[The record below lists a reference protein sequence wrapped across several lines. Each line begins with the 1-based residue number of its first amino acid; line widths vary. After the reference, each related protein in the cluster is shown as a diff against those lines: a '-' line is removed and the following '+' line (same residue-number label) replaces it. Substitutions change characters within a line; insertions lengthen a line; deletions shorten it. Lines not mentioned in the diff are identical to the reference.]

1 MVFSTK
7 NSVKHSFTFVAV
19 VLFFFLAACSKGK
32 TVIDSVALD
41 VQTLPSIHSED
52 VSCLVSDSG
61 ITRNRLTAKVF
72 DLYDSNDPKKSY
84 WYFPKGCYVEQFD
97 SLFNVEGSIEA
108 DTVYYYDKK
117 KLWHAIGNV
126 KAMNLQKEK
135 FETQELF
142 WDENLGKIYSSQA
155 IRVEKTDG
163 TVILGKGFESNQAM
177 TDYHIFKT
185 YGIFYISDKDSI
197 SSLNN

>member
-1 MVFSTK
+1 MK
-7 NSVKHSFTFVAV
+7 YKLAFVV
-19 VLFFFLAACSKGK
+19 IVLFFLSAACSKGK
-32 TVIDSVALD
+32 TVVDSVALD
-41 VQTLPSIHSED
+41 VQTLPSMHSED

-61 ITRNRLTAKVF
+61 VTRNRLIAKVW
-72 DLYDSNDPKKSY
+72 DWYDSPDAKKSY

-108 DTVYYYDKK
+108 DTAYYYDKK

-142 WDENLGKIYSSQA
+142 WDENIGKIYSNQA
-155 IRVEKTDG
+155 IRIEKTDG
-163 TVILGKGFESNQAM
+163 TVILGEGFESNQSM

-185 YGIFYISDKDSI
+185 YGTFYISDKDSI
-197 SSLNN
+197 SSKN

>member
-1 MVFSTK
+1 MKHKFVFA
-7 NSVKHSFTFVAV
+7 AV
-19 VLFFFLAACSKGK
+19 VLFFLLVACSNGK
-32 TVIDSVALD
+32 TVVDSVTLD
-41 VQTLPSIHSED
+41 IQTLPSMRSED

-61 ITRNRLTAKVF
+61 VTRNRLVAKVF
-72 DLYDSNDPKKSY
+72 EVYDNPDPKKSY
-84 WYFPKGCYVEQFD
+84 WYFPEGCYVEQFD

-108 DTVYYYDKK
+108 DTAYYYEKK

-126 KAMNLQKEK
+126 KAMNFQKEK

-142 WDENLGKIYSSQA
+142 WDENLGKIYSNQA

-185 YGIFYISDKDSI
+185 YGIFYISAE
-197 SSLNN
+197 NNDEIF